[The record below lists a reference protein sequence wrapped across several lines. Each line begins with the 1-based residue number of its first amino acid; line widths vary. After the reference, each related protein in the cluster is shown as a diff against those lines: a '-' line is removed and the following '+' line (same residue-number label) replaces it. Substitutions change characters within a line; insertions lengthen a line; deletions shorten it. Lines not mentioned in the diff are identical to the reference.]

1 MAGGEDLTDC
11 ETCTSTV
18 KSDGEAA
25 CSWYVDGEISYC
37 GTGGCGMM
45 GVCPVETCDAVEEV
59 DTPVVEDPPAVVDP
73 PVEEESTP
81 CQQFPE
87 CEPCLNNRMG
97 PGCVWIGDSCQ
108 DSCDAIMD
116 AACYSAA
123 IFPNTTGPE
132 ICAMAAEPVEGP
144 TDGGMP
150 EEGESD
156 VTEPCTGFSVCE
168 PCLNSNLDC
177 AWIADSCQPN
187 CGIRADD
194 SCFSFS
200 QYPNMAGPEI
210 CALAGPAET
219 STADMATDAPTEA
232 EADGDRSTT
241 ADEAISAAVSGR
253 FVGAAVAALSTLAM
267 VMA

>member
-1 MAGGEDLTDC
+1 M
-11 ETCTSTV
+11 
-18 KSDGEAA
+18 
-25 CSWYVDGEISYC
+25 SYC
-37 GTGGCGMM
+37 GVGGCGMM
-45 GVCPVETCDAVEEV
+45 GVCPVETCDAEEDV
-59 DTPVVEDPPAVVDP
+59 AIDTPPVDEVEP
-73 PVEEESTP
+73 PVEVEPPMEDSTP

-108 DSCDAIMD
+108 DSCDVIMD
-116 AACYSAA
+116 AACYSSA

-144 TDGGMP
+144 TDGGMTDD
-150 EEGESD
+150 GES
-156 VTEPCTGFSVCE
+156 EPCTGFSMCE
-168 PCLNSNLDC
+168 PCLNSSLDC

-194 SCFSFS
+194 SCYTSS
-200 QYPNMAGPEI
+200 QYPNMVGPEI

-219 STADMATDAPTEA
+219 PMADMDTDAPTEA
-232 EADGDRSTT
+232 EADGDRSTV
-241 ADEAISAAVSGR
+241 ADEAVSAACSGK
-253 FVGAAVAALSTLAM
+253 FVGAAVAALSALSV